1 MYMAG
6 SYRDKGMYHCVR
18 CSKDNPKHVAVNK
31 ILADLNTDIYK
42 SKNQFII
49 DAIYYY
55 SQMLNEEDLTNTAV
69 RENAK
74 KERLLKESDIEEL
87 KKGILN
93 EVMISVQRDVIS
105 MLGYA
110 LSNRQGTAIQQI
122 MPEVPIV
129 SKEQEEPTVNPIV
142 QQMASMWGDYE
153 ETEE

>member
-1 MYMAG
+1 MAG

-18 CSKDNPKHVAVNK
+18 CSKDNPRHVAVNK
-31 ILADLNTDIYK
+31 ILTDLNTDIYK

-55 SQMLNEEDLTNTAV
+55 SQMLNEDDLTNTAV

-74 KERLLKESDIEEL
+74 KERVLRESHMEEL
-87 KKGILN
+87 KKSILD
-93 EVMISVQRDVIS
+93 ELMITVQRDVIS

-110 LSNRQGTAIQQI
+110 LSNRSGTACQMISESGI
-122 MPEVPIV
+122 NAT
-129 SKEQEEPTVNPIV
+129 QEEQSVNPV
-142 QQMASMWGDYE
+142 VASMASLWGEDE